1 MVERAAFK
9 SWGEAATQ
17 KVIDGI
23 PLKRIGKPEEIARM
37 AAYLASDDGSYV
49 TGKVIQVDGGQMIA
63 G

>member
-1 MVERAAFK
+1 M
-9 SWGEAATQ
+9 
-17 KVIDGI
+17 IDGI
-23 PLKRIGKPEEIARM
+23 PLKRIGTPEEIARM